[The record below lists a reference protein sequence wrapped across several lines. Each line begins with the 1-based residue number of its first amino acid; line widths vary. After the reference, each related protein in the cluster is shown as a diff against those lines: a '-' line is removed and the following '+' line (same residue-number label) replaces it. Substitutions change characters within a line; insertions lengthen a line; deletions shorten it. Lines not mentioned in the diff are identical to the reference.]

1 MRKKIDEFPS
11 RLLILILSHW
21 VSTDFSTGEKTEPAG
36 LFDVDFV
43 GYPNGSSSI
52 SSGSTGVGLEWF
64 DVIQLT
70 SIRVD
75 LSRDMQQVSMSKV
88 GENLPPSLS
97 ESLSEIWMRAG

>member
-43 GYPNGSSSI
+43 GYPNGSSS
-52 SSGSTGVGLEWF
+52 GSTEVGLEWF
-64 DVIQLT
+64 HVIQLT
-70 SIRVD
+70 STRVD